1 MTNYFRII
9 KVIGRLLCS
18 FKGKVIK
25 WILKD
30 SFTGGV
36 AVGLCVANLRG
47 TMEESRLSS
56 LDSHPVTFYPNSC
69 KWRKRALFC
78 NWIAYEVTV
87 WKQMRWNTSSTAQCN
102 HLQSWS
108 RWMRDIHTDFTAA
121 GILLFSSSTVAQN
134 T

>member
-9 KVIGRLLCS
+9 KVIGRPLCS

-30 SFTGGV
+30 TFTGGV
-36 AVGLCVANLRG
+36 VVGLCVANLHG
-47 TMEESRLSS
+47 TMEKSHLSS
-56 LDSHPVTFYPNSC
+56 SDSHPVTFYPNSC
-69 KWRKRALFC
+69 KWRKWALFR

-87 WKQMRWNTSSTAQCN
+87 WKQMRWNTSSTAHCN
-102 HLQSWS
+102 HLQSRS
-108 RWMRDIHTDFTAA
+108 RWIRDIHTDFTAA
-121 GILLFSSSTVAQN
+121 SILLFSSLAVAEN